1 MPVPPS
7 PRGRR
12 TGSRTRS
19 IDIDIGERRGDVKE
33 VKNGLARNF
42 LLPKKLALR
51 ATDHNIKAWE
61 SRLNS
66 LKLKDAKIVEDAQAI
81 ADKLNTVEISIA
93 VKAGEED
100 KLFGSVTSQHISDS
114 LKEQGYEVDRKTILL
129 SEPIKTLGN
138 FDIPVKLHPEVTAN
152 IKLDVVKEE
161 E

>member
-1 MPVPPS
+1 MKVLLLDNIENIGK
-7 PRGRR
+7 RG
-12 TGSRTRS
+12 
-19 IDIDIGERRGDVKE
+19 EVKE

-61 SRLNS
+61 NRLNS
-66 LKLKDAKIVEDAQAI
+66 LKLKDVKIVEDVQAI
-81 ADKLNTVEISIA
+81 ADALNTIEISIV

-100 KLFGSVTSQHISDS
+100 KLFGSVTTQNISDS
-114 LKEQGYEVDRKTILL
+114 LKEKGFEVDRKTIIL

-138 FDIPVKLHPEVTAN
+138 FDIPIKLHPEVTAN

>member
-1 MPVPPS
+1 MKVLLLDNIENIGK
-7 PRGRR
+7 RG
-12 TGSRTRS
+12 
-19 IDIDIGERRGDVKE
+19 EVKE

-42 LLPKKLALR
+42 LLSKKLALR

-61 SRLNS
+61 NRLNS

-81 ADKLNTVEISIA
+81 ADTLNTIEISIA

-100 KLFGSVTSQHISDS
+100 KLFGSVTTQNISDS
-114 LKEQGYEVDRKTILL
+114 LKEKGFEVDRKTIIL

-138 FDIPVKLHPEVTAN
+138 FDIPIKLHPEVTAN

>member
-1 MPVPPS
+1 MKVLLLDN
-7 PRGRR
+7 
-12 TGSRTRS
+12 
-19 IDIDIGERRGDVKE
+19 IENIGKRGDVKE

-81 ADKLNTVEISIA
+81 ADTLNTVEISIA

-100 KLFGSVTSQHISDS
+100 KLFGSVTTQNISDA
-114 LKEQGYEVDRKTILL
+114 LKEKGYEVDRKTILL
-129 SEPIKTLGN
+129 SEAIKTLGN
-138 FDIPVKLHPEVTAN
+138 YDIPVKLHPEVTAN

>member
-1 MPVPPS
+1 MKVLLLDNIENIGK
-7 PRGRR
+7 RG
-12 TGSRTRS
+12 
-19 IDIDIGERRGDVKE
+19 EVKE

-61 SRLNS
+61 NRLNS

-81 ADKLNTVEISIA
+81 ADTLNTIEISIA

-100 KLFGSVTSQHISDS
+100 KLFGSVTTQNISDS
-114 LKEQGYEVDRKTILL
+114 LKEKGFEVDRKTIIL

-138 FDIPVKLHPEVTAN
+138 FDIPIKLHPEVTAN

>member
-1 MPVPPS
+1 MKVLLLDNIENIGK
-7 PRGRR
+7 RG
-12 TGSRTRS
+12 
-19 IDIDIGERRGDVKE
+19 EVKE

-61 SRLNS
+61 NRLNS
-66 LKLKDAKIVEDAQAI
+66 LKLKDTKIVEDAQAI
-81 ADKLNTVEISIA
+81 ADTLNTIEISIA

-100 KLFGSVTSQHISDS
+100 KLFGSVTTQNISDS
-114 LKEQGYEVDRKTILL
+114 LKEKGFEVDRKTIIL

-138 FDIPVKLHPEVTAN
+138 FDIPIKLHPEVTAN

>member
-1 MPVPPS
+1 MKVLLLDNIENIGK
-7 PRGRR
+7 RG
-12 TGSRTRS
+12 
-19 IDIDIGERRGDVKE
+19 EVKE

-61 SRLNS
+61 NRLNS
-66 LKLKDAKIVEDAQAI
+66 LKLKDAKIVGDVQAI
-81 ADKLNTVEISIA
+81 ADTLNTIEISIV

-100 KLFGSVTSQHISDS
+100 KLFGSVTTQNISDS
-114 LKEQGYEVDRKTILL
+114 LKEKGFEVDRKTIIL

-138 FDIPVKLHPEVTAN
+138 FDIPIKLHPEVTAN

>member
-1 MPVPPS
+1 MKVLLL
-7 PRGRR
+7 
-12 TGSRTRS
+12 
-19 IDIDIGERRGDVKE
+19 DNVENIGKRGDVKE

-51 ATDHNIKAWE
+51 ATDHNIRAWE

-100 KLFGSVTSQHISDS
+100 KLFGSVTTQHISDS
-114 LKEQGYEVDRKTILL
+114 LKEQGYEVDRKTIIL
-129 SEPIKTLGN
+129 SDPIKTLGN

-161 E
+161 ES